1 MQINKFELTNNKSQ
15 QTFRYFPPF
24 AEIAPSSARSPGNSG
39 SLRVVAWWTKI
50 HASPWKAYSW
60 DQPDHQRGPEVLRQ
74 NAIEIPTIPR
84 RALRLSTI
92 IFPQNHCPDIAG
104 CMCTKY
110 AGLLESGFRKDAS
123 RTQFRGLSGIITP
136 FLLKKSW
143 RSTDSHLKTGDFFSN
158 CFTARSE
165 HRTSIKYIYLHCFS
179 LA

>member
-1 MQINKFELTNNKSQ
+1 MVSSKRTHPP
-15 QTFRYFPPF
+15 QTSRYFPPF
-24 AEIAPSSARSPGNSG
+24 AEIAPSSARSPGNSE

-74 NAIEIPTIPR
+74 NALEIPTIPR

-92 IFPQNHCPDIAG
+92 IFPQNHCSDIAG

-110 AGLLESGFRKDAS
+110 AGLLESGLRKDAS

-143 RSTDSHLKTGDFFSN
+143 RSTDSHLKTGDFSATASQPGASTGRPSN
-158 CFTARSE
+158 TYHISTLFLF
-165 HRTSIKYIYLHCFS
+165 I
-179 LA
+179 